1 MQVLCCAMLS
11 KTFWRT
17 LRAATLPLFA
27 AAVLLKTSI
36 IPLVFTNEEIRID
49 FGGQFQPRE
58 QPGAT
63 QYPKHLPQPLRTI
76 DFCAWQPQPPE
87 VQQVMRPERG
97 FLCELHIMPLIS
109 EKQVESAVTAAQK
122 QQKGLIRHTS
132 AQRIKAGS
140 HPVLRWRFQAGKTRL
155 DHLLLNGKKFSYLF
169 VSSPYGSNGSI
180 EEIIARSTWLESKR

>member
-1 MQVLCCAMLS
+1 MLS

-63 QYPKHLPQPLRTI
+63 QYPATCYNRCVQSTL
-76 DFCAWQPQPPE
+76 CAWQPQPPE

-122 QQKGLIRHTS
+122 QQKGLIHDIRAAHVMDP
-132 AQRIKAGS
+132 

-155 DHLLLNGKKFSYLF
+155 DHFLLNGKKFSYLF